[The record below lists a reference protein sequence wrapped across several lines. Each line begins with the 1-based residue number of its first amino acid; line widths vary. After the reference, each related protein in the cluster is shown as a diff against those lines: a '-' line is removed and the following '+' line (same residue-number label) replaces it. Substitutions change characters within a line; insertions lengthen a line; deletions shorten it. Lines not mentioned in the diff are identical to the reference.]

1 MSPIPT
7 PRQILATLLPSL
19 RLAAAYARQIQ
30 PQIARRPAKAA
41 DSVFGAALSDADL
54 SIQTLVEV
62 AMLAHFPHLRFYGE
76 EYEQSYNTKYLRA
89 IALGPADEYLIALDP
104 IDGTQFYLDGHNNYQ
119 IILSVLNTDDYEA
132 AIALTPAQDIYYY
145 ALRGHG
151 CWYGPLSAD
160 LDGCQPL
167 RIQNPPP
174 TILLG
179 LGMEKYAPALRD
191 RYTVIDIAT
200 HYSPTRQV
208 PNVNGILNG
217 DLAGVIIRNGNFIDG
232 AALAFMAQEAGAI
245 VSTHAGLPPPPL
257 ADCPTYRRPG
267 LIIAASPTVH
277 QDLCQAIA
285 AAPNPVS
292 P

>member
-1 MSPIPT
+1 MSLVPT
-7 PRQILATLLPSL
+7 PRQILATLLPPL

-62 AMLAHFPHLRFYGE
+62 AMLAHFPSLRFYGE

-89 IALGPADEYLIALDP
+89 IALGEPDDYLVTLDP
-104 IDGTQFYLDGHNNYQ
+104 IDGTQFYLDGHDNYQ

-132 AIALTPAQDIYYY
+132 VIALNPAQDTYCY
-145 ALRGHG
+145 ALRGQG
-151 CWYGPLSAD
+151 CWLGPLTAT
-160 LDGCQPL
+160 LDDCQPL
-167 RIQNPPP
+167 RIQNPQP

-179 LGMEKYAPALRD
+179 WGMEKYGPALRD
-191 RYTVIDIAT
+191 RYTVIDVAKGYSAT
-200 HYSPTRQV
+200 QQI
-208 PNVNGILNG
+208 PNVNGMLSG
-217 DLAGVIIRNGNFIDG
+217 ELAGVIIRNGNFIDG

-257 ADCPTYRRPG
+257 IDCMAYRRPG
-267 LIIAASPTVH
+267 LVIAASREVQ
-277 QDLCQAIA
+277 QDLLQAIA
-285 AAPNPVS
+285 AIPDRPDR
-292 P
+292 